1 MWLLKQRHNWP
12 DTMLGVFFGLSHTT
26 VSNYC
31 DEIGAKFNDE
41 FVPRIFYLPSKAE
54 VEPYISREF
63 KAAFPNVFLMG
74 DGTHGMVD
82 TPTLKSLN
90 GLTFCVYKWGTTF
103 QIVLCK
109 MDLIAFCLMNVSY
122 NCLTKI
128 LSFHRDINTRRKSGW
143 EVTNLWRE
151 GR

>member
-1 MWLLKQRHNWP
+1 MWLLKQRHDWP

-31 DEIGAKFNDE
+31 DEIASKFNEE
-41 FVPRIFYLPSKAE
+41 FVPRIFYFPSKEE
-54 VEPYISREF
+54 VEPYIPKDF

-82 TPTLKSLN
+82 TPSLKSLN

-109 MDLIAFCLMNVSY
+109 KCFVAFVSR
-122 NCLTKI
+122 T
-128 LSFHRDINTRRKSGW
+128 FPT
-143 EVTNLWRE
+143 VF
-151 GR
+151 